1 MEGTVTHQERGATFL
16 RDAIVTIV
24 VLLIA
29 FAAFDDITTGNE
41 PDFRQ
46 EYFVLVACS
55 IWLMFVAVKLMR
67 RHRRLRPS
75 GRLPS

>member
-1 MEGTVTHQERGATFL
+1 MRAHQARAAVAFR
-16 RDAIVTIV
+16 RDAIVTIG

-55 IWLMFVAVKLMR
+55 ISLMVVAVKLMR
-67 RHRRLRPS
+67 RRGPR
-75 GRLPS
+75 